1 MDRIDSLIKVR
12 TGDTILFSN
21 NAPTGSLLKIFV
33 SSEWNHSGIVVRFIK
48 DPITQKYK
56 VSLTDEGHIFVLET
70 NTGER
75 YDEIQKTNIVGAG
88 FSNSDWLFKKYNKI
102 AIRKIKDIYRT
113 EELSRLTLKF
123 ARKNLGNRFP
133 TTSLKF
139 IGVWLGVA
147 LAENDPK
154 NKEMFCSEIMA
165 HYYSYCIGQQDIY
178 KNIYYGSNTI
188 NSAENGNINTAGNVV
203 VNHTGN
209 SEENKLNK
217 MFGEEA
223 PDLEELYAP
232 EHYTFNK
239 TPNAK
244 IFDGKEE
251 VFYQTYGDLLYIIFQ
266 PLILILLVIL
276 IIWITLPRK

>member
-1 MDRIDSLIKVR
+1 MDRIDSSVKVR

-48 DPITQKYK
+48 DPITQQYK

-75 YDEIQKTNIVGAG
+75 YDEIQNTNIVGAG

-102 AIRKIKDIYRT
+102 AVRKIKDIYRN
-113 EELSRLTLKF
+113 EQLAKLTLKF
-123 ARKNLGNRFP
+123 ARKNIGNRFP

-178 KNIYYGSNTI
+178 KHIYHGDSYNLSAFSGGTE
-188 NSAENGNINTAGNVV
+188 NSA
-203 VNHTGN
+203 TGN
-209 SEENKLNK
+209 GDYKIVENKLNK

-276 IIWITLPRK
+276 IIWITLPKK

>member
-1 MDRIDSLIKVR
+1 MDRIDYSVKVR

-33 SSEWNHSGIVVRFIK
+33 SSEWNHSGIVVRFIQ
-48 DPITQKYK
+48 DPITKEYK
-56 VSLTDEGHIFVLET
+56 ISLNDEGHIFVLET

-88 FSNSDWLFKKYNKI
+88 FSNSNWLFKKYNKI
-102 AIRKIKDIYRT
+102 AVRRIKEIYRN
-113 EELSRLTLKF
+113 EQLAKLTLQF
-123 ARKNLGNRFP
+123 AKHNIGNKFP

-165 HYYSYCIGQQDIY
+165 HYYSYCIGNQSVY
-178 KNIYYGSNTI
+178 KNIYHL
-188 NSAENGNINTAGNVV
+188 END
-203 VNHTGN
+203 
-209 SEENKLNK
+209 NKLNK

-239 TPNAK
+239 TPNAI

-251 VFYQTYGDLLYIIFQ
+251 VFYQTYGDLIYIIFQ
-266 PLILILLVIL
+266 PFVLILLVIL
-276 IIWITLPRK
+276 IIWIILPKK